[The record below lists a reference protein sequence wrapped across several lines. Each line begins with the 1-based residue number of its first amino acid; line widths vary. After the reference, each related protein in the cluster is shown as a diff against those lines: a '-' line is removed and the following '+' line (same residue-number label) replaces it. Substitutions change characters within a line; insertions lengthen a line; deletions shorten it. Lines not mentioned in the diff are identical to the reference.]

1 MSERD
6 ESIIR
11 GQTLLMLTRNQGK
24 AYINQRVIKRFL
36 RCIFVM
42 KEIQLKLFR

>member
-6 ESIIR
+6 EAIIR

-24 AYINQRVIKRFL
+24 AYIYQRVLKRFL
-36 RCIFVM
+36 RCIFVT

>member
-11 GQTLLMLTRNQGK
+11 GQTILMLTRNQSK
-24 AYINQRVIKRFL
+24 AHIHQRVLKRFM
-36 RCIFVM
+36 RCILIA
-42 KEIQLKLFR
+42 KEMQLKLFR